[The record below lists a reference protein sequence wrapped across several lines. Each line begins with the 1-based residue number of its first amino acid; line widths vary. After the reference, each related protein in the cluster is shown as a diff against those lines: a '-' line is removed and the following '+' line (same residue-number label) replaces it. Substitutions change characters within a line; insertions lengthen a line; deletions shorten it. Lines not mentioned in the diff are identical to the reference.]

1 MDERLHVLIFGD
13 VQGVFFRAGAQDE
26 ARRLGLAGWVRN
38 VPDGSVEIVAE
49 GGRDALERLL
59 GWCGHGPAG
68 AAVSDVKSTW
78 LAATGE
84 FADFRI
90 RY

>member
-1 MDERLHVLIFGD
+1 MDERLHVLISGD

-38 VPDGSVEIVAE
+38 VPDGSVEMVAE

-68 AAVSDVKSTW
+68 AAVSDVKSMW